1 MKNRLMYSAIYVVFY
16 GLPMYLLLDVYS
28 LPRDLHIGA
37 VFAILL
43 TCIQFGSLESGLEKL
58 KEDIFKVDGK

>member
-1 MKNRLMYSAIYVVFY
+1 
-16 GLPMYLLLDVYS
+16 MYLLLDVYS